1 MFIIINNFYFPVI
14 RQIEYKMYLEKNKQE
29 KNNKILKQQENYN
42 NPHTS
47 YQSHHTDNH

>member
-29 KNNKILKQQENYN
+29 KNNKILK
-42 NPHTS
+42 TKRVMS
-47 YQSHHTDNH
+47 